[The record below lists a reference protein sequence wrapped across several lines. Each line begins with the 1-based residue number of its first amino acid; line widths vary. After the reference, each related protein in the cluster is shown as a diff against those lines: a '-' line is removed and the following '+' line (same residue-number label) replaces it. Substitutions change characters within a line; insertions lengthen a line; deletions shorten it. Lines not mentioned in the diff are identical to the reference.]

1 MKINYILFGIMF
13 LFFTLACARFD
24 LPRIQEDK
32 LNLPEI
38 IIPTPTPPS
47 IIAEKDNKKAD
58 DKDVNTHQAHSY
70 KLRLEHQ
77 KATLTPGSSQPEVF
91 NVLGQLQ
98 SIERIKKDIQ
108 IENKKKENAKLE
120 FEKNS
125 IGQQS

>member
-1 MKINYILFGIMF
+1 MIISSKSLSYMKINYILFGIMF

-58 DKDVNTHQAHSY
+58 DKDVNT
-70 KLRLEHQ
+70 
-77 KATLTPGSSQPEVF
+77 T
-91 NVLGQLQ
+91 
-98 SIERIKKDIQ
+98 
-108 IENKKKENAKLE
+108 
-120 FEKNS
+120 
-125 IGQQS
+125 